1 MSPEQIAE
9 LKPRDR
15 LMSRLLR
22 KAEFVRHT
30 AHGVVIRWEGEREE
44 GELYSLSDPILKS
57 LTFYGHWDPGE
68 RPWFDPKIKLVRS
81 RRTTGKSRGRARRR
95 STRRGSDV
103 ILDDSDIKDGGK
115 PSVGR
120 SFFMRIPL
128 RLRSSHGQFFV

>member
-44 GELYSLSDPILKS
+44 GEL
-57 LTFYGHWDPGE
+57 
-68 RPWFDPKIKLVRS
+68 
-81 RRTTGKSRGRARRR
+81 
-95 STRRGSDV
+95 
-103 ILDDSDIKDGGK
+103 
-115 PSVGR
+115 
-120 SFFMRIPL
+120 
-128 RLRSSHGQFFV
+128 

>member
-1 MSPEQIAE
+1 MWAGSSMSPEQIGE

-44 GELYSLSDPILKS
+44 GELYGLSDPILKS
-57 LTFYGHWDPGE
+57 LTFYCHWDPGE
-68 RPWFDPKIKLVRS
+68 RPWFDSKIKPVRS

-95 STRRGSDV
+95 STRRGSRDV
-103 ILDDSDIKDGGK
+103 ILDDSDDQ
-115 PSVGR
+115 GR
-120 SFFMRIPL
+120 RKAL
-128 RLRSSHGQFFV
+128 R

>member
-44 GELYSLSDPILKS
+44 GELYGLSDPILKS
-57 LTFYGHWDPGE
+57 LTFLAMFGLLNDP
-68 RPWFDPKIKLVRS
+68 
-81 RRTTGKSRGRARRR
+81 RG
-95 STRRGSDV
+95 
-103 ILDDSDIKDGGK
+103 
-115 PSVGR
+115 
-120 SFFMRIPL
+120 
-128 RLRSSHGQFFV
+128 LRSHPTDAPDHIRQRPS

>member
-44 GELYSLSDPILKS
+44 GELYGLSDPILKS
-57 LTFYGHWDPGE
+57 LTFYGHRDPGE
-68 RPWFDPKIKLVRS
+68 RPWFDPKIKPIRS

-95 STRRGSDV
+95 STRRGSRR
-103 ILDDSDIKDGGK
+103 DSRQQLFPERITLESCTRNQEI
-115 PSVGR
+115 PTSVTKN
-120 SFFMRIPL
+120 SFTK
-128 RLRSSHGQFFV
+128 

>member
-44 GELYSLSDPILKS
+44 GELYGLSDPILKS

-68 RPWFDPKIKLVRS
+68 RPWFDPKINPVSS
-81 RRTTGKSRGRARRR
+81 RRTTGKSLVEPEGTIVAL
-95 STRRGSDV
+95 TYAQHLVED
-103 ILDDSDIKDGGK
+103 
-115 PSVGR
+115 
-120 SFFMRIPL
+120 
-128 RLRSSHGQFFV
+128 

>member
-44 GELYSLSDPILKS
+44 GELYGLRDPILKR
-57 LTFYGHWDPGE
+57 LTFFGPWDPRE
-68 RPWFDPKIKLVRS
+68 RPWIDSKIKPVKS
-81 RRTTGKSRGRARRR
+81 PRTTAKTASRPVQRPIRRA
-95 STRRGSDV
+95 S
-103 ILDDSDIKDGGK
+103 
-115 PSVGR
+115 
-120 SFFMRIPL
+120 
-128 RLRSSHGQFFV
+128 